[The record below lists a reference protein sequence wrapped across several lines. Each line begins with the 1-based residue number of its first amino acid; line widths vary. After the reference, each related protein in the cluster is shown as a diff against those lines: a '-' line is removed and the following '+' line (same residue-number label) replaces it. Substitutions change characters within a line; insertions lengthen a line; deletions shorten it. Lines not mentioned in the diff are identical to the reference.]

1 MAVRM
6 AAMEVPAEMT
16 VGAEYQAYN
25 SMVMESPARM

>member
-16 VGAEYQAYN
+16 ARAEYQVLVVSAT
-25 SMVMESPARM
+25 MAH